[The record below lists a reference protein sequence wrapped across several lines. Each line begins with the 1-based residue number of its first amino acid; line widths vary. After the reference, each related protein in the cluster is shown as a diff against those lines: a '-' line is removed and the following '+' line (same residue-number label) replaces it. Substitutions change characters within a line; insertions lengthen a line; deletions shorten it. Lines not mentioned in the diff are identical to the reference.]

1 MPPRKAPKT
10 RTTPTTA
17 TATTPMTD
25 VAIRALISQGVEDTL
40 AEHEIQRNN
49 NLNND
54 GSQGTEGVVGLTQC
68 FERMETVFNI
78 SNCVVDNQVK
88 FATCTLHGVA
98 LTWSKSHVKTVRH
111 DAAYGM
117 PWNTL
122 MKMMT
127 AKMFPE
133 ESDKIEK
140 YVGGF
145 PDMIHGSVMTSKP
158 KTMHDAV
165 EFATELMD
173 KKIHTFVECQNTRRA
188 YTARPSEKRK
198 NVGSLSKCSK
208 CNYHHNG
215 PCVPKCYKCNK
226 VGHLARDCRSSGNAN
241 TGNNQRTTGA
251 NQRGNGGYECGA
263 KGHFKRECPKL
274 RTTTM
279 VIKVEMAMLQ
289 QKCMWW
295 EMQGQTWTQSLLR
308 GKETLIVRGD
318 GCDRGNETRLNI
330 ISCTKTQKYMLKGCH
345 VFLAHV
351 TTKKSEDKSEGKR
364 LEDIDLIPG
373 VAPVAR
379 APYRLASSKMKELSE
394 QLQEL
399 SDKDFVRPSSSPW
412 GASVLFIKKK
422 DGSFRMCIDY
432 HELNKLMV
440 ITNFEYVKK
449 IFRRQH
455 SELDMVITSFKHKKE
470 HEEHLK
476 AILELLKKE
485 ELYAKFSKC
494 EFWIPKVQFLGY
506 VIDSQGIHVDPAKIE
521 SIKYWASPKTP
532 MEIRQFLG
540 LAGYYRRFIEGFS
553 KIAKSM
559 TKLTQIGVKFYWGD
573 KEEAAFQLIKKK
585 LCSAPILALPE
596 GSKDFVVYCD
606 ALHKGLGAILMQREK
621 VIAYALRQLKIHEK
635 NLDR

>member
-88 FATCTLHGVA
+88 FATLH
-98 LTWSKSHVKTVRH
+98 
-111 DAAYGM
+111 
-117 PWNTL
+117 
-122 MKMMT
+122 
-127 AKMFPE
+127 
-133 ESDKIEK
+133 
-140 YVGGF
+140 
-145 PDMIHGSVMTSKP
+145 
-158 KTMHDAV
+158 
-165 EFATELMD
+165 
-173 KKIHTFVECQNTRRA
+173 
-188 YTARPSEKRK
+188 PSW
-198 NVGSLSKCSK
+198 
-208 CNYHHNG
+208 
-215 PCVPKCYKCNK
+215 
-226 VGHLARDCRSSGNAN
+226 SSGNAN

-263 KGHFKRECPKL
+263 LGHFKRECPQRANKNN
-274 RTTTM
+274 
-279 VIKVEMAMLQ
+279 Q
-289 QKCMWW
+289 
-295 EMQGQTWTQSLLR
+295 
-308 GKETLIVRGD
+308 IVHA
-318 GCDRGNETRLNI
+318 
-330 ISCTKTQKYMLKGCH
+330 KGCH

-432 HELNKLMV
+432 HELNKLMG
-440 ITNFEYVKK
+440 IPPK
-449 IFRRQH
+449 I
-455 SELDMVITSFKHKKE
+455 
-470 HEEHLK
+470 
-476 AILELLKKE
+476 
-485 ELYAKFSKC
+485 
-494 EFWIPKVQFLGY
+494 
-506 VIDSQGIHVDPAKIE
+506 
-521 SIKYWASPKTP
+521 
-532 MEIRQFLG
+532 
-540 LAGYYRRFIEGFS
+540 IEGFS

-559 TKLTQIGVKFYWGD
+559 TKLTQKGVKFDWGD

-585 LCSAPILALPE
+585 FSQRQFWRHSTALGTTLAMSTVYHPETDEQSERSIKTLEDMLRACVIDFGKGWVKHLPLVE
-596 GSKDFVVYCD
+596 FSYNNSLKCRSPVCGAEPMEFQVGDRVMLKVSPWKGVICFGKRGKLNPRFVGPFKV
-606 ALHKGLGAILMQREK
+606 LEK
-621 VIAYALRQLKIHEK
+621 VGCVAYKLELPQELSRVHSTFHVSNLKKCYFDEPLAVPLDGIHIDDMLHFVEEPIK
-635 NLDR
+635 IMDQKFKWLKQSCISIVKVR